1 MLWPIAPEE
10 IKNTL
15 GMKYANYTVNN
26 DIPEAKLARKFLE
39 LVVGLTYIPDQLKSA
54 EIETAIDNLLQA
66 HRGIDNFYTEPPFAR
81 ALKILIGDTGSVP
94 RQLRNY
100 YVFSLV
106 EVFLTNGNGVAVNAQ
121 PIYSELIKR
130 FDSTQAILAILS
142 FNQEKIASKLRV
154 DLCEKKF
161 RQLLQILK
169 VKITSDIV
177 NDLISDIENFQ
188 NSLDMLRDDPNLKEK
203 VKALFK
209 IIK

>member
-1 MLWPIAPEE
+1 
-10 IKNTL
+10 
-15 GMKYANYTVNN
+15 
-26 DIPEAKLARKFLE
+26 
-39 LVVGLTYIPDQLKSA
+39 
-54 EIETAIDNLLQA
+54 
-66 HRGIDNFYTEPPFAR
+66 
-81 ALKILIGDTGSVP
+81 
-94 RQLRNY
+94 LRNY

-142 FNQEKIASKLRV
+142 FTQEKIASKLRV

-161 RQLLQILK
+161 RLLLQILK

-188 NSLDMLRDDPNLKEK
+188 NSMDLLRDDLNIKEK